1 MKVLITKSA
10 NDSWY
15 YHKVGEIVEVELSD
29 DNFYKYIH
37 DKPWGLFIKVKD
49 CEEIK
54 ETIMKL
60 NLRQLAES
68 NITFRF
74 ETDDDRAEFWEL
86 FIKNRGCTFNNHR
99 SELLNYAKLWEDESG
114 KLYIDNYK
122 YIMGRGLAPTWTE
135 IKEKYMKD
143 KEITEFIEKIT
154 PRMEVDIEAM
164 EKIKELNN
172 KHKINQAITLLQS
185 NGYTLT
191 SPYIPPTD
199 EEICERIKAM
209 NEEVGYSPDWSKSSD
224 KYFIYFS
231 TFNNRWEVTTN
242 TLNKVLGVT
251 YTTQSIAKQIVAEL
265 NEKRFVRV

>member
-60 NLRQLAES
+60 NLRQLAQS

-74 ETDDDRAEFWEL
+74 ETDEDRDEFWEL
-86 FIKNRGCTFNNHR
+86 FIKNRRCTFNNHR

-122 YIMGRGLAPTWTE
+122 YIMGRKLVPTWTG
-135 IKEKYMKD
+135 IKEKYMND
-143 KEITEFIEKIT
+143 KEIAEFIEKIT

-164 EKIKELNN
+164 DKIKELNN
-172 KHKINQAITLLQS
+172 KHKISQAITLLESQ
-185 NGYTLT
+185 GYTLT
-191 SPYIPPTD
+191 PPYIPPTD
-199 EEICERIKAM
+199 DEIIARIVLENQK
-209 NEEVGYSPDWSKSSD
+209 VGFLNSRTDD
-224 KYFIYFS
+224 KCYICYKDNYWKRGYEDI
-231 TFNNRWEVTTN
+231 NNR
-242 TLNKVLGVT
+242 VLGVT

-265 NEKRFVRV
+265 NDKRFVRV

>member
-1 MKVLITKSA
+1 MR
-10 NDSWY
+10 
-15 YHKVGEIVEVELSD
+15 
-29 DNFYKYIH
+29 
-37 DKPWGLFIKVKD
+37 
-49 CEEIK
+49 
-54 ETIMKL
+54 L

-68 NITFRF
+68 NITFRL
-74 ETDDDRAEFWEL
+74 ETDEDRTEFWEL

-122 YIMGRGLAPTWTE
+122 YIMGRELVSTWTE
-135 IKEKYMKD
+135 IKEKYMND
-143 KEITEFIEKIT
+143 KEIAEFIEKIT

-199 EEICERIKAM
+199 EEIIARLKIDNKKHNGIFNYYIFYSSRGEYTWGADGDDER
-209 NEEVGYSPDWSKSSD
+209 
-224 KYFIYFS
+224 
-231 TFNNRWEVTTN
+231 
-242 TLNKVLGVT
+242 VLGVT
-251 YTTQSIAKQIVAEL
+251 YTTQSIAQQIVAEL